1 MALEIDED
9 DVLPGTLPGRARLDL
24 REVDAVARERLQDPI
39 EGPGHV
45 AHREEDR
52 GLVAPR
58 GTDGP
63 ATDDE
68 EARRVLRIVL
78 DARPQEGNVIEAGG
92 KLGGDRRPRRVG
104 RAPARRRRTPRR
116 SGGPGGTSPP
126 RRSAGA
132 RPRG

>member
-78 DARPQEGNVIEAGG
+78 DARPQEGNAVEAGG
-92 KLGGDRRPRRVG
+92 QLRRGRPPRRLRRPPRPRRRPRQRL
-104 RAPARRRRTPRR
+104 
-116 SGGPGGTSPP
+116 
-126 RRSAGA
+126 
-132 RPRG
+132 

>member
-78 DARPQEGNVIEAGG
+78 DARPQEG
-92 KLGGDRRPRRVG
+92 DRKSTRLNSSHGYISYAVFCLKKKKK
-104 RAPARRRRTPRR
+104 
-116 SGGPGGTSPP
+116 S
-126 RRSAGA
+126 
-132 RPRG
+132 

>member
-9 DVLPGTLPGRARLDL
+9 DVLPGTLLGRARLDL

-78 DARPQEGNVIEAGG
+78 DARPQEGNAVEAGG
-92 KLGGDRRPRRVG
+92 EVGGGRRHGRVG
-104 RAPARRRRTPRR
+104 
-116 SGGPGGTSPP
+116 PP
-126 RRSAGA
+126 
-132 RPRG
+132 PPPPPPPPEPPLP